1 MEDGGKDG
9 EDHVDAEPAAGRG
22 GCHGAARDGAGN
34 GEGVE
39 EDDEEAANG
48 REKTEGE
55 GEENAAGGSAEED
68 VVTEEEELV
77 DVVV

>member
-9 EDHVDAEPAAGRG
+9 EDHVDTKPPAGGSRG
-22 GCHGAARDGAGN
+22 HGASRDGTGD